1 MPLFQ
6 EDDGEAMCIRILG
19 LTEKG
24 IRWEFEDDFLGKSL
38 CLQYK
43 KCSLQLPE
51 KKAAD

>member
-24 IRWEFEDDFLGKSL
+24 IRWEFEDEFLGKSL

-43 KCSLQLPE
+43 KCSLKLPE